1 MSSSYVRTQI
11 TSFIGTELPAETVI
25 DLTAEYREI
34 EDVISGA
41 SLTYKDP
48 WLGMQ
53 FIGSEDIPINVGANN
68 VAGCY
73 RETGIV
79 MLHVVAQSNSLSA
92 SSILTRAES
101 IRDAF
106 RGQRINDI
114 IIESVSPPNFERGVT
129 LDFESG
135 YTSAVITVSYERDL
149 NL

>member
-1 MSSSYVRTQI
+1 MSSSYVRSQI
-11 TSFIGTELPAETVI
+11 TTFIGTNLASENLI
-25 DLTAEYREI
+25 DLTGEYKDI
-34 EDVISGA
+34 DDVIADA

-53 FIGSEDIPINVGANN
+53 FVGSEDVPINVGANN
-68 VAGCY
+68 SAGCY
-73 RETGIV
+73 REVGV
-79 MLHVVAQSNSLSA
+79 VLLHVVSQAKGSA
-92 SSILTRAES
+92 STDIIARAET

-114 IIESVSPPNFERGVT
+114 VVEEVTPPNFERGAT

-135 YTSAVITVSYERDL
+135 YIAATVMISYQRDL